1 MTLQGEKAAS
11 ISITDHNTIN
21 TFIHIRI
28 IIIII
33 EGQRKKMKEEMG
45 KQESKYRRKMCETG
59 R

>member
-21 TFIHIRI
+21 TFIHIR
-28 IIIII
+28 IIII

>member
-1 MTLQGEKAAS
+1 M
-11 ISITDHNTIN
+11 
-21 TFIHIRI
+21 R